1 MGEQNDE
8 EQSGEWTEEW
18 TYLGRRTGSAGKVVF
33 AWRTPDGEGYYTKRF
48 VPGASIGGVY
58 GFTVTDKSLFTS
70 DPKAPR
76 YLQRAD
82 VPPDVRAEWFG
93 KDTAA
98 GSERERKSAITT
110 ASREHPQED
119 LLAPL
124 RKASMSMTR
133 NERRELA
140 CEMLRACDL

>member
-1 MGEQNDE
+1 MGEQNYE
-8 EQSGEWTEEW
+8 ERSGEWPEEW
-18 TYLGRRTGSAGKVVF
+18 IYLGRRIGSAGKVVF

-48 VPGASIGGVY
+48 VSGASIGGVY

-70 DPKAPR
+70 GPKAPR
-76 YLQRAD
+76 YLRRAD
-82 VPPDVRAEWFG
+82 VPPDVSSGVRAEWFG

-98 GSERERKSAITT
+98 GSERERKSTITT

-140 CEMLRACDL
+140 C